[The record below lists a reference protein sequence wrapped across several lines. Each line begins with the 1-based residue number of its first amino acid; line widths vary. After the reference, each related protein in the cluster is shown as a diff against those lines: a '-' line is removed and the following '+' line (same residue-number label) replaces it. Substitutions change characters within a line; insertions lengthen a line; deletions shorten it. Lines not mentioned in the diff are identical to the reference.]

1 MAKEIYKSGNYIVT
15 VDADDNSRLFPIGK
29 TVYDEY
35 NSVFRLTEGLI
46 EDDQLVISYADSTNW
61 VDDSASAYT
70 EATLRTFLRENT
82 GFSPASGGSGA
93 AWGGITGT
101 LSTQTDL
108 QSELD
113 DKQDTLVS
121 ATNIKTI
128 NGSSVLGSGDLAI
141 SGGGG
146 SAGGLQ
152 TPNPGTMFNWPTS
165 PAITGGSFQNNTM
178 VVDEILYTQYIPM
191 STFTTASFKIDVQT
205 AQTGLGRIM
214 VYDNNHPTASDK
226 RPGNLLYSSTDL
238 DMSTTGIKTAT
249 TAFTF
254 NAGEI
259 YWLAFQANCN
269 VTVRGLKKD
278 VLIPVGCFSSNVI
291 TILRTFGRA
300 YSLGAPNPGQPNT
313 FDQGPWA
320 AVLIQL

>member
-1 MAKEIYKSGNYIVT
+1 MSLGIGIGGPNAILVGN
-15 VDADDNSRLFPIGK
+15 
-29 TVYDEY
+29 
-35 NSVFRLTEGLI
+35 I
-46 EDDQLVISYADSTNW
+46 E
-61 VDDSASAYT
+61 
-70 EATLRTFLRENT
+70 
-82 GFSPASGGSGA
+82 
-93 AWGGITGT
+93 WGNITGT
-101 LSTQTDL
+101 LSDQTDL
-108 QSELD
+108 QSALD
-113 DKQDTLVS
+113 GKQETLVS
-121 ATNIKTI
+121 GTNIKTI

-152 TPNPGTMFNWPTS
+152 TPNPGTMFGWPTS

-191 STFTTASFKIDVQT
+191 STVTTVSFKVDVQT

-226 RPGNLLYSSTDL
+226 RPGNLLYASTDL
-238 DMSTTGIKTAT
+238 DMSTTGVKSAT

-278 VLIPVGCFSSNVI
+278 VLIPVGAFSSNII

-300 YSLGAPNPGQPNT
+300 YSLGAPNPGAANT

>member
-46 EDDQLVISYADSTNW
+46 EDDQLIISYADSTNW
-61 VDDSASAYT
+61 VDDSAVAYT

-82 GFSPASGGSGA
+82 GFNPASGGSGA
-93 AWGGITGT
+93 SWGGITGT

-108 QSELD
+108 QDELD

-128 NGSSVLGSGDLAI
+128 NGTSVLGSGDLTVG
-141 SGGGG
+141 GGGG

-165 PAITGGSFQNNTM
+165 TAITGGSFQNHAM
-178 VVDEILYTQYIPM
+178 QVDEILYTQYIPM

-214 VYDNNHPTASDK
+214 VYDNNHPTSGDK

-254 NAGEI
+254 TAGEI
-259 YWLAFQANCN
+259 YWIAFQADCT
-269 VTVRGLKKD
+269 VTVRALRKENL
-278 VLIPVGCFSSNVI
+278 VPVGYSGSNII
-291 TILRTFGRA
+291 TILKTVFRA
-300 YSLGAPNPGQPNT
+300 YSLGAPNPGAPNS
-313 FDQGPWA
+313 FDQGPWP

>member
-46 EDDQLVISYADSTNW
+46 EDDQLIISYADSSNW
-61 VDDSASAYT
+61 VDDLAAAYT

-121 ATNIKTI
+121 GTNIKTI
-128 NGSSVLGSGDLAI
+128 NGASVLGSGDLAI

-146 SAGGLQ
+146 GAHILTEPIAGRSYHA
-152 TPNPGTMFNWPTS
+152 TVTAVAS
-165 PAITGGSFQNNTM
+165 
-178 VVDEILYTQYIPM
+178 Y
-191 STFTTASFKIDVQT
+191 TTALAVAQAINLIPLIPANTLQIGSMSVRTNSNTAGSNIRFLIYSNTNGSPDLKLFESADISTASSGLKTYSFNYTFDAGTTYWFGVQT
-205 AQTGLGRIM
+205 SHNVNFVCHAASQLLPLTQA
-214 VYDNNHPTASDK
+214 NNYAGCISVQVNSYPFGSAPTNISGTV
-226 RPGNLLYSSTDL
+226 P
-238 DMSTTGIKTAT
+238 T
-249 TAFTF
+249 TAPPFSISL
-254 NAGEI
+254 NAI
-259 YWLAFQANCN
+259 
-269 VTVRGLKKD
+269 
-278 VLIPVGCFSSNVI
+278 
-291 TILRTFGRA
+291 
-300 YSLGAPNPGQPNT
+300 
-313 FDQGPWA
+313 
-320 AVLIQL
+320 